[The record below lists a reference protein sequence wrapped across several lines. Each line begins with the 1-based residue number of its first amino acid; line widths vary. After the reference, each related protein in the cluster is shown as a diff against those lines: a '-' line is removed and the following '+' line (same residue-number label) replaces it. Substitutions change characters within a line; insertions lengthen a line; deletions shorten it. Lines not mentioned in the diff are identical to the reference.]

1 MAQTFFPAAVE
12 LAKLALWLTAARQN
26 EPSADLTRNFVIGDS
41 LSAAIR
47 SRLPHVGTFDV
58 VVGNPPWGGVYD
70 GINAAAV
77 LAEAAY
83 LHLTLN
89 GIRGRYLSSYVG
101 SH

>member
-1 MAQTFFPAAVE
+1 VE
-12 LAKLALWLTAARQN
+12 LGQASSLSLPRARTSRRPILL
-26 EPSADLTRNFVIGDS
+26 ENFVIGDS

-77 LAEAAY
+77 LAELAY